1 MNISK
6 EELDIL
12 DQRPSI
18 VYDYFLKSNLLSKD
32 LSLTEVAN
40 LSEEFGQKVTVSYLS
55 KLKNGKLP
63 PPSYKITLILAK
75 IFKRDPEIL
84 LAASLA
90 DSDEY
95 NRVELVKALRWA
107 FPEDSELQIKKR
119 VEDTF
124 LLRVLNIGQSGTSL
138 LLERS
143 MSKKQEIMGTSDK
156 PEIREVPV
164 LSKIFS
170 KTNIYSNDFI
180 EEWTY
185 MKTSKQKLFYFLMN
199 DDSMRTNR
207 IFKND
212 RVLIDSEEEIQ
223 DGDIVLININ
233 EDQGIIRKTKKLTND
248 TYIIYTDNPEVEPV
262 ILNKKEMKIRGKVIE
277 ILISL

>member
-1 MNISK
+1 MDISK

-12 DQRPSI
+12 SQRPSI
-18 VYDYFLKSNLLSKD
+18 VYDHFLKSNLSRNN

-75 IFKRDPEIL
+75 IFQRDPEIF

-95 NRVELVKALRWA
+95 NRVELVNALRWA
-107 FPEDSELQIKKR
+107 FPEDSEIQIKKR

-124 LLRVLNIGQSGTSL
+124 LLRFLNIGKSETSL
-138 LLERS
+138 LLEKS
-143 MSKKQEIMGTSDK
+143 ISKKYEITGTNDK
-156 PEIREVPV
+156 SEIREVPL

-180 EEWTY
+180 KEWTY
-185 MKTSKQKLFYFLMN
+185 IKTSRKKLFYFIMN
-199 DDSMRTNR
+199 DDSMKTNR

-212 RVLIDSEEEIQ
+212 RLLIDSEEEIQ
-223 DGDIVLININ
+223 DGDIALINIDEN
-233 EDQGIIRKTKKLTND
+233 EGIIRKIKKLTNES
-248 TYIIYTDNPEVEPV
+248 YIVYTDNPEVEPV
-262 ILNKKEMKIRGKVIE
+262 VITKKEIKIRGKVIE
-277 ILISL
+277 ILVSL